1 MGMRL
6 QFVAAGEFVMAIP
19 NENIEVFLEGN
30 ALAEG
35 RRLEVAIL
43 FAESMLR
50 ELGLAVAEWEQTA
63 QRLRRLKRETALPCA
78 N

>member
-1 MGMRL
+1 
-6 QFVAAGEFVMAIP
+6 
-19 NENIEVFLEGN
+19 
-30 ALAEG
+30 
-35 RRLEVAIL
+35 VAIL

-63 QRLRRLKRETALPCA
+63 RKLQRLKRETAFPCP

>member
-1 MGMRL
+1 
-6 QFVAAGEFVMAIP
+6 MATP
-19 NENIEVFLEGN
+19 SENIEVFLEVN
-30 ALAEG
+30 ATAEG

-63 QRLRRLKRETALPCA
+63 RRLQRLKCATTLPCP

>member
-1 MGMRL
+1 
-6 QFVAAGEFVMAIP
+6 MAIP
-19 NENIEVFLEGN
+19 SENIEVFLDRN
-30 ALAEG
+30 AIAEG

-63 QRLRRLKRETALPCA
+63 RKLQRLKRETAFPCP